1 MKLEPPP
8 SRLFYTAMVSRC
20 HSKVWCVGLGPAHPQ
35 VVANQNHLRSYSKA
49 LPGASRWMRQC
60 IGPGVKRHGNPSITA
75 TPGRACRQSPLP
87 EKKKKKKSLSEPLV
101 NIHKVQKNIQN
112 FPSLSLS
119 GHESVKQSL
128 LFLFL
133 LLCLPFLSWLPP
145 AAAPHGQG
153 INPGQTDNSW
163 LHSGRQM
170 QILLFFRLD
179 HLGNNQSSVLY

>member
-1 MKLEPPP
+1 MALGSEGMVILP
-8 SRLFYTAMVSRC
+8 SQQHQKGHVDR
-20 HSKVWCVGLGPAHPQ
+20 AHCQ
-35 VVANQNHLRSYSKA
+35 
-49 LPGASRWMRQC
+49 
-60 IGPGVKRHGNPSITA
+60 
-75 TPGRACRQSPLP
+75 
-87 EKKKKKKSLSEPLV
+87 EKKKSLSEPLV
-101 NIHKVQKNIQN
+101 NIYKVQKNIQN

-145 AAAPHGQG
+145 ATAPHGQG
-153 INPGQTDNSW
+153 INPGQTDNSC

-179 HLGNNQSSVLY
+179 HLGNNQSILCLILTTSYKLKAWKKKA